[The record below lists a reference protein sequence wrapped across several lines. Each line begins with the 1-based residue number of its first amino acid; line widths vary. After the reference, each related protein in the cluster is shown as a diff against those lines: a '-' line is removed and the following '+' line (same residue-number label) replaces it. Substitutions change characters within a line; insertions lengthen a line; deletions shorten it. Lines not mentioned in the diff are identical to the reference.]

1 MTGSFS
7 LGDVS
12 FHANPLIDRAIKL
25 SLPFGLAAL
34 LLLALYLTHS
44 YQEFLILAGLLFVYA
59 VPPAGKE
66 TVIPVGIG
74 LGVPWWL
81 IAACTVT
88 IDLCFSLFVAFNL
101 DLTLKIPVLGPF
113 IGKFMTGGRAFLN
126 NRPWLERLSTVGLII
141 FVIVPF
147 QGSGGMNSTILG
159 RVMGFS
165 ARRAV
170 GCVLLGSFISSYA
183 IALGADAVIALFRE
197 DLKLG
202 LGAIGLIVLAI
213 VVLWFLWKRY
223 TASLDHK
230 GCT

>member
-1 MTGSFS
+1 MTGTFS

-12 FHANPLIDRAIKL
+12 FHANPLIDRVIKL
-25 SLPFGLAAL
+25 SLPFGLGAL
-34 LLLALYLTHS
+34 LLLVLYLTHS
-44 YQEFLILAGLLFVYA
+44 YQEFLILAGLLFVYL

-88 IDLCFSLFVAFNL
+88 IDLCCSLFVALNL

-113 IGKFMTGGRAFLN
+113 IGKFMAGGRAFLN
-126 NRPWLERLSTVGLII
+126 TRPWLERLSTLGLII

-170 GCVLLGSFISSYA
+170 GCVILGSFISSYA
-183 IALGADAVIALFRE
+183 IALGADTVLSLFQE
-197 DLKLG
+197 SPTLG
-202 LGAIGLIVLAI
+202 LGALGLIALLIAA
-213 VVLWFLWKRY
+213 LWLFGKRY
-223 TASLDHK
+223 ASSL
-230 GCT
+230 